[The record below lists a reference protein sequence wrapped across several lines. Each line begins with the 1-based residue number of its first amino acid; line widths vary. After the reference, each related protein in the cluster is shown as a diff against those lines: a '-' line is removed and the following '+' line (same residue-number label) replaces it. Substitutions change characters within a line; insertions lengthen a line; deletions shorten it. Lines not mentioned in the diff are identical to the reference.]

1 MSSVNTILESI
12 DVGRIDTEIYY
23 VNEQLNILLGDKDN
37 KSLYYPVSN
46 TNISSDKTTQAM
58 LNAIASRVTKWNKAL
73 RNWDTEDG
81 RRQYIYII
89 ASVIQPLAKK
99 FRDFAA
105 SKIHG
110 VVKDHDYDIAYHT
123 FSELYN
129 ENKRFRGVAKTFY
142 NALLST
148 IDELTPT
155 LAHTSIRE
163 NSAAQAKIG
172 QLHDKLRIMVHS
184 IEPIVK
190 NVVDIAG
197 LSEQVDE
204 QSITDAAVLL
214 MAARMLRD
222 RVFGAEDVGTQH
234 HEDDAATALN
244 MYNIM
249 DKSWSSN
256 PDSLAIVKGL
266 DGEYTADELAKM
278 AKERGKVVA
287 KDDEIDTPDATDMTD
302 DDTDDYSNDSGASD
316 TTVVIKD
323 MKNLGDNNDQLSVV
337 NDKTKFTCRHY
348 YKLFAIDYLG
358 TIPYESADKK
368 KNAAIKTHRYVYKL
382 MYLAL
387 SSVGYPFD
395 GHMVSK
401 QTADKFAA
409 YVKDLFAKVSKST
422 PAALDLHTNLLDA
435 LDDLETRAGED
446 FENFHRLFVMGKPDD
461 NSVDQVKKAFDNIR
475 RYMVFDGDYS
485 IGHGVTGSGE
495 EVTATRMAEPVYSF
509 KEFSSLDRIN
519 KTGLTTAGDTSRK
532 FFNLVGDNLVVSSTD
547 NLVGMNIN
555 VDQLPIAKVKNIYN
569 NYVSSTLVPA
579 IVSKS
584 EAWVVLCGIL
594 AFSVLK
600 NGTTDDN
607 LGLSALT
614 QKSLD
619 VLSASNMYNDTR
631 VDRESLTA
639 TRLSN
644 TKLLGLLNSCHFL
657 PPEDLHNAQ
666 ARMQLVKSV
675 TSYAKVNPNIH
686 SEATALVYVCE
697 PFVTAVTTFAKQSEA
712 GQDATTNALYADA
725 PTLAQLVQKKA
736 DSIKTMITSYLKS
749 TGNMGELGRQ
759 MSNVCTQYRLIK
771 NYAKTS
777 QAYLCIKHANDFIQY
792 IGKLLTKARTTQAMD
807 LAKSIASLNTP
818 EYTEVVNK
826 LIEIYNTVK
835 QGDQSARVAAAKEH
849 TEEII
854 SLANTLVTLCE
865 SVVTPLEGKVDDIV
879 DQLINA
885 DENASV
891 KKLYDDLLAVVG
903 LIDARN
909 VTVQTVLDVQKAIAS
924 CMTGD
929 AMTNLRNLSQLHI
942 NQVIFPIKIF
952 ITLMNMGKTSN
963 SEKSVDDAF
972 YSIPAGG
979 EQPFNEINAMDP
991 HNAEN
996 ASFNQLMKELDDDI
1010 YSASI
1015 YDDVPQNGEYA
1026 KTAVKLLSK
1035 LETAKDKYDEAM
1047 DAVDT
1052 FVSTVDTDE
1061 TDPVKV
1067 VRMVLDNPQI
1077 HKSIKNA
1084 AEKCKKELLVA
1095 DASVKYADSL
1105 IQKMQTNYPSF
1116 RGLFTAV
1123 AHDEVSVDDIQ
1134 YVIKELDAAKSI
1146 LNDLTKYG
1154 SAAHDDEEE
1163 AERKVYSY
1171 TKSDEASIAQIIN
1184 VLGTYLFVPNADSGT
1199 DLVEALQNIDETIGK
1214 FSGNGLSVKISKK
1227 VLKDIGNAA
1236 NDAEHLS
1243 VAIVKN
1249 IKLLGKMI
1257 LSHDDTY
1264 SDLGMLQ
1271 NINGINKPSDLPEY
1285 YGQAIDAFGKAMM
1298 RDRGNSKELSGSGKS
1313 NEAERVARQTF
1324 AKALISDVESNIELS
1339 KYAYL
1344 LGKAF
1349 DSFDRVLRDER
1360 VNAVD
1365 TRPFHSI
1372 IDSFTG
1378 VKLWG
1383 MLAQND
1389 LQRELV
1395 SAIIDDER
1403 KGDQNYPTVQEV
1415 VTAAKNGS
1423 SYKSYPQMYATMLGN
1438 YSDAISKEKN
1448 TDVAFNDNGNK
1459 VDASSAVPLD
1469 LVTISSL
1476 ATAGTYD
1483 KPASDIK
1490 GLVHAIR
1497 MYLCNQITKQYGKIN
1512 EAGDVAYEDNYRDK
1526 ATTLMTAAIKSLYRL
1541 CDGFDTPIAE
1551 IIAATDTAGNKA
1563 GRESVM
1569 NKVKEQLG
1577 DEAADLDI
1585 DAAGLVSDEP
1595 GAFPQMMSSRI
1606 GGADIDWVNN
1616 IEDILSTIPDSVSVD
1631 DLMEYV
1637 EMYRTNQI
1645 GRAQLAH
1652 NPDSKPVIKAIEQL
1666 FQLDS
1671 STGMPVGFWGDTSTQ
1686 RYDTLQTIFERLC
1699 TSKGNTWAERA
1710 HNLCKLTVDAL
1721 KSGKNILSIGA
1732 VKPSREAM
1740 KRIAHMRMNPNYAV
1754 TKYDLTK
1761 QDAVDLINDV
1771 KKVGLV
1777 KSIGDIVK
1785 LNLPG
1790 MTFDSR
1796 TFMYIVMMAMR
1807 MTSVKSGNVN
1817 GVSTSLGN
1825 VGAFTTALMCYT
1837 TGVRMD
1843 DYLEMMSD
1851 VLPFMNSDDN
1861 TQLKHSARKLIDE
1874 KFNTQYFHNQNDSD
1888 ADMVKTSRGWLTMT
1902 AYMVLIAYAA
1912 QASEDTSKS
1921 HDIVTDFEEGFD
1933 KIASSGTRSTNIKDI
1948 FVDTDDDE
1956 SENVDDELGDVTTSG
1971 AQSEPIP
1978 EQKPNGKR
1986 KGKGSEKGTGKGKPV
2001 LEPIAE
2007 REDLEDPDY
2016 GMTDE
2021 DGTQIAV
2028 YGANE
2033 PVSQHTVKMD
2043 DEEDI
2048 PEPPP
2053 IKRPKK
2059 KNPEPPV
2066 SDNPFMD
2073 LIHRPR
2079 KRKTVSTEP
2088 KEPVSEPK
2096 RPLEDPTEDE
2106 IYGI

>member
-46 TNISSDKTTQAM
+46 TNIASDKTTQAM

-73 RNWDTEDG
+73 RNWDTADG
-81 RRQYIYII
+81 RRQYIYIM

-155 LAHTSIRE
+155 LSHTSIRE

-266 DGEYTADELAKM
+266 DGEYTADELAQM
-278 AKERGKVVA
+278 VKERGKVVA
-287 KDDEIDTPDATDMTD
+287 KDDEIKPSDATDE
-302 DDTDDYSNDSGASD
+302 DTDEYSNESGASD
-316 TTVVIKD
+316 TTVIIKD
-323 MKNLGDNNDQLSVV
+323 MKNLGDNKDQLSVV
-337 NDKTKFTCRHY
+337 NNKTKFTCRHY

-387 SSVGYPFD
+387 SAVGYPFD

-409 YVKDLFAKVSKST
+409 YVKDIFAKVSKST

-446 FENFHRLFVMGKPDD
+446 FENFHRLFVMGEPDD

-475 RYMVFDGDYS
+475 RYMVFDGEYS

-495 EVTATRMAEPVYSF
+495 NVTATRMAEPVYSF
-509 KEFSSLDRIN
+509 KEFSSLDRIT

-547 NLVGMNIN
+547 NLAGMNIN

-600 NGTTDDN
+600 NGTTEDN
-607 LGLSALT
+607 LGLSVLK

-619 VLSASNMYNDTR
+619 VLSSANMYNDTR
-631 VDRESLTA
+631 VDRESMTA
-639 TRLSN
+639 NRLSN
-644 TKLLGLLNSCHFL
+644 PILLGLLNSCHFL

-666 ARMQLVKSV
+666 ARMQLVNAV

-712 GQDATTNALYADA
+712 GQDATTNALYTVA
-725 PTLAQLVQKKA
+725 PTLAKLVQKKA

-749 TGNMGELGRQ
+749 TGNMGELGRL
-759 MSNVCTQYRLIK
+759 MSNVCTQYRLMTD
-771 NYAKTS
+771 YAKS
-777 QAYLCIKHANDFIQY
+777 AQAYLCIKHANELITY
-792 IGKLLTKARTTQAMD
+792 IGTLLTKARVAKAMD
-807 LAKSIASLNTP
+807 LARSIASLNTP
-818 EYTEVVNK
+818 EYTEVVDQIIK
-826 LIEIYNTVK
+826 IYNAVK
-835 QGDQSARVAAAKEH
+835 QGDQTESVAAAKERVD
-849 TEEII
+849 EIV
-854 SLANTLVTLCE
+854 SLVNQFAKLCE
-865 SVVTPLEGKVDDIV
+865 SVITPLEGKVDDIV
-879 DQLINA
+879 GQLINSE
-885 DENASV
+885 DNAAV
-891 KKLYDDLLAVVG
+891 KKLYEDLLAVVDR
-903 LIDARN
+903 IDARH
-909 VTVQTVLDVQKAIAS
+909 VTVQTVLDVQKAVAS

-952 ITLMNMGKTSN
+952 ITLMNMGKTSD

-1010 YSASI
+1010 YGASI

-1026 KTAVKLLSK
+1026 QTAVKLLSK

-1084 AEKCKKELLVA
+1084 AKKCKKELLVA

-1116 RGLFTAV
+1116 KGLFDAV

-1134 YVIKELDAAKSI
+1134 YVINEVDAAKSI

-1154 SAAHDDEEE
+1154 SAAHDDEED

-1184 VLGTYLFVPNADSGT
+1184 VLGTYLFVPNANSGT

-1214 FSGNGLSVKISKK
+1214 FSGNGLSVKVSKK

-1236 NDAEHLS
+1236 NDVEQLS
-1243 VAIVKN
+1243 VAIVKD

-1257 LSHDDTY
+1257 LSHDDKY

-1298 RDRGNSKELSGSGKS
+1298 RDRGNSKELTGSGKS

-1324 AKALISDVESNIELS
+1324 AKALIADVESNIELS

-1360 VNAVD
+1360 VNAID

-1448 TDVAFNDNGNK
+1448 TDVAFNDKGNK

-1469 LVTISSL
+1469 LVTISFL

-1483 KPASDIK
+1483 KPASDVK

-1526 ATTLMTAAIKSLYRL
+1526 ATILMTAAIKSLYRL

-1563 GRESVM
+1563 GREAVM
-1569 NKVKEQLG
+1569 TKVKEQLG

-1585 DAAGLVSDEP
+1585 EAAGLVADEP

-1606 GGADIDWVNN
+1606 GGADIDWVKN
-1616 IEDILSTIPDSVSVD
+1616 IRDILSTIPDSVSVD

-1699 TSKGNTWAERA
+1699 TAKGDTWAERA
-1710 HNLCKLTVDAL
+1710 QNLCNLTINAL

-1732 VKPSREAM
+1732 VKPSREAR

-1771 KKVGLV
+1771 KQIGLV
-1777 KSIGDIVK
+1777 NNIDGDIVK
-1785 LNLPG
+1785 INLPG
-1790 MTFDSR
+1790 MTVDRR
-1796 TFMYIVMMAMR
+1796 TFKYIVMMAIR
-1807 MTSVKSGNVN
+1807 FVN
-1817 GVSTSLGN
+1817 DPSYKMDN
-1825 VGAFTTALMCYT
+1825 IKAFATALMCYK

-1843 DYLEMMSD
+1843 DYLELLED
-1851 VLPFMNSDDN
+1851 VVPFMTSDDN
-1861 TQLKHSARKLIDE
+1861 AQLKHSAHKLIDE
-1874 KFNTQYFHNQNDSD
+1874 KYNTQYFHNQQNAD
-1888 ADMVKTSRGWLTMT
+1888 ADMVKTNLGWLTMT
-1902 AYMVLIAYAA
+1902 TYMVLIAYAA

-1933 KIASSGTRSTNIKDI
+1933 KIASSGTRSTDIKDI
-1948 FVDTDDDE
+1948 FVDTDDAE
-1956 SENVDDELGDVTTSG
+1956 SETVEDELGDVTTIG
-1971 AQSEPIP
+1971 AQGEPIP
-1978 EQKPNGKR
+1978 EPQPKVKGNESK
-1986 KGKGSEKGTGKGKPV
+1986 KGKGKNGTKGAGNGAPV
-2001 LEPIAE
+2001 PEIPAE

-2016 GMTDE
+2016 GMVDE

-2033 PVSQHTVKMD
+2033 PVSQHTAEPD
-2043 DEEDI
+2043 AEEDI
-2048 PEPPP
+2048 PAPRP
-2053 IKRPKK
+2053 IKRPRK
-2059 KNPEPPV
+2059 KNPEQPV

-2073 LIHRPR
+2073 LIRRPR
-2079 KRKTVSTEP
+2079 KRKTVSTKP

-2096 RPLEDPTEDE
+2096 RPLENPTEDE
-2106 IYGI
+2106 MYNI